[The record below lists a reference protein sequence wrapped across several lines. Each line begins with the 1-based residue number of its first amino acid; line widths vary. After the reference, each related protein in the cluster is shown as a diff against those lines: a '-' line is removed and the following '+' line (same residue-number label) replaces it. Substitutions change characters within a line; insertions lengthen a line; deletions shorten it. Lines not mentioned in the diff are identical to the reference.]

1 MNNHISDNI
10 LSLISKTPDSI
21 MLSIAD
27 KIRQRRLER
36 DWTQQLLASKADMP
50 ISTYRRFEKTG
61 EISIRSLVMISFALG
76 LENDLLELFSTQTY
90 QSVEELLNIS
100 YNKGRKRGGKK

>member
-50 ISTYRRFEKTG
+50 ISTYRRFEMK
-61 EISIRSLVMISFALG
+61 
-76 LENDLLELFSTQTY
+76 
-90 QSVEELLNIS
+90 
-100 YNKGRKRGGKK
+100 